1 MRHPTVGP
9 LPGGLFLSLL
19 AVAAVATADDTVT
32 LTASQA
38 GDDEREDGGG
48 ACPHET
54 KFVAGTAGTALHLK
68 VGGETYG
75 CDSEWA
81 ASLEFELGAIP
92 PRQPVLA
99 ATLVVRKTG
108 YSDDSE
114 GFPYVGA
121 FAYAAT
127 GAPTTVDRADLTP
140 DTALDVVMPT
150 AANTD
155 LGFDVTAA
163 VQALVA
169 SGAARAGF
177 LLAGVFS
184 EVGYEDWI
192 SIGGKAYALPPRL
205 VVVHAGPVPAEP
217 LSWSAV
223 KARYR

>member
-1 MRHPTVGP
+1 MRLPVAHPSFCGLILP
-9 LPGGLFLSLL
+9 LLILG
-19 AVAAVATADDTVT
+19 AVAAADDTVT
-32 LTASQA
+32 LTAAQA
-38 GDDEREDGGG
+38 GDDEREEGAG
-48 ACPHET
+48 ACPRET
-54 KFVAGTAGTALHLK
+54 KFVAGAASTALHLK
-68 VGGETYG
+68 VGGDTYG

-81 ASLEFELGAIP
+81 TSLEFELGAIP

-169 SGAARAGF
+169 AGAARAGF

-184 EVGYEDWI
+184 EAGYEDWI

-205 VVVHAGPVPAEP
+205 VVVHAGPVPAEAS
-217 LSWSAV
+217 SWSAV